1 MNHLIS
7 IDKGTVESSDN
18 LYERCSQ
25 NAWMGVAAEDGIYDN
40 TAMGGEAEAGAGVS
54 RGVSEDHGKD
64 PGHAGGGGEV
74 QSLLR
79 RVGATS
85 SSRGYSGRID
95 DGPYIYRDNQA
106 G

>member
-1 MNHLIS
+1 
-7 IDKGTVESSDN
+7 
-18 LYERCSQ
+18 
-25 NAWMGVAAEDGIYDN
+25 
-40 TAMGGEAEAGAGVS
+40 
-54 RGVSEDHGKD
+54 
-64 PGHAGGGGEV
+64 
-74 QSLLR
+74 LLR

>member
-1 MNHLIS
+1 
-7 IDKGTVESSDN
+7 
-18 LYERCSQ
+18 
-25 NAWMGVAAEDGIYDN
+25 MGVAAEDEIYDN
-40 TAMGGEAEAGAGVS
+40 TATGGEAEAGAGVS
-54 RGVSEDHGKD
+54 RGGSEDHGKD